1 MAEQIYTIPINE
13 AFEQSGGCP
22 LCRMKKKLERESLD
36 YVMGAAMMDPDVRI
50 RTNRLGFCRRHY
62 DDMLSMKNRLSLALM
77 LESHLDEVSRLFPED
92 VSALPEMPPPPPPAA
107 GAPVP
112 PPDLPG
118 DLPEAMQ
125 ALPMDPPPRFAR
137 FRRYG
142 GPNPAQMALVQSKSC
157 YVCARAADFERN
169 VLSNVAHMWRRESSF
184 RERFKAQEFFCLD
197 HYGRLLHAARHELN
211 DPSFRELYQTMT
223 EINARFIRQLR
234 GDVTGFC
241 RSFDHQ
247 NAGKPLTDGQRACT
261 ERSVDFLAGK

>member
-92 VSALPEMPPPPPPAA
+92 VSALPEMPPPPAE

-125 ALPMDPPPRFAR
+125 AIPMDPPPRFAR

-211 DPSFRELYQTMT
+211 DPSFRELYQAMT

-247 NAGKPLTDGQRACT
+247 NAGKPLTDGQRTCT